1 MPRTIRIATNAS
13 NIEAILQGAES
24 VEGIL
29 GISHQPGASLMPP
42 GDILSLTVTNEA
54 TRPLLALLKALRISD
69 SGSVEMSEPTSLAVA
84 GKQHE
89 INNESNETVWDEMAF
104 LLRGDTNPSLNYLVA
119 MGMAGAIAAGG
130 LWTDTLHLIVGA
142 MIIAPA
148 FEPLARLP
156 FAMITGA
163 RDLISTG
170 VTSVLAGNAV
180 LVLGAA
186 LATLLLEIWG
196 TRPAVPLA
204 EQQWMTYWSTPTFA
218 GVLISAFGAVAGA
231 VIIGGQRAVL
241 TTGVMI
247 TLALI
252 PSMALVGMG
261 IATADFAIAGQGLL
275 RWLLDALL
283 VITLSAAVFR
293 LKHRYLHGERTL
305 S

>member
-1 MPRTIRIATNAS
+1 MPRTVRIAANAS
-13 NIEAILQGAES
+13 NIDAILQRVES
-24 VEGIL
+24 LDGIL
-29 GISHQPGASLMPP
+29 GISHLSQASLKPP
-42 GDILSLTVTNEA
+42 GDVLSLTVTNEA
-54 TRPLLALLKALRISD
+54 TRPLLALLDELRISD
-69 SGSVEMSEPTSLAVA
+69 SGSVEMTEPTSLAVA

-89 INNESNETVWDEMAF
+89 INHESNETVWDEMAF
-104 LLRGDTNPSLNYLVA
+104 LLRSDTNPSLNYLVA
-119 MGMAGAIAAGG
+119 MAMAGAIAAGG

-156 FAMITGA
+156 FALVTGA
-163 RDLISTG
+163 RELISTG
-170 VTSVLAGNAV
+170 VTSILAGNAL

-218 GVLISAFGAVAGA
+218 GLLVSAFGAVAGA

-261 IATADFAIAGQGLL
+261 IATADFSIAGQGLL
-275 RWLLDALL
+275 RWLMDAAL
-283 VITLSAAVFR
+283 VIAMSAAVFR
-293 LKHRYLHGERTL
+293 LKHRYLHRERAL